1 VTHHHDPGALPTAP
15 GTISVRSPFP
25 VTETVERLG
34 GVIKARGIELFLVL
48 DQRAA
53 AQRAGLEMNETV
65 LLLFGSPRGGTPVMR
80 ARPLIALELPLRAV
94 VWADDEGSVW
104 VSYLDMAEAG
114 RRYEVPEDL
123 MQPLLG
129 VGALVSTAL
138 GD

>member
-1 VTHHHDPGALPTAP
+1 MTHTPDLGALPTAP

-25 VTETVERLG
+25 VTETVERLSA
-34 GVIKARGIELFLVL
+34 VVKARGIELFTVL

-53 AQRAGLEMNETV
+53 ARGAGLEMNETV
-65 LLLFGSPRGGTPVMR
+65 LLLFGNPRGGTPVMR

-94 VWADDEGSVW
+94 VWADDEGGVW
-104 VSYLDMAEAG
+104 VTYLDMAEVG
-114 RRYEVPEDL
+114 RRYEAPEDL

-129 VGALVSTAL
+129 VGALVSAAL